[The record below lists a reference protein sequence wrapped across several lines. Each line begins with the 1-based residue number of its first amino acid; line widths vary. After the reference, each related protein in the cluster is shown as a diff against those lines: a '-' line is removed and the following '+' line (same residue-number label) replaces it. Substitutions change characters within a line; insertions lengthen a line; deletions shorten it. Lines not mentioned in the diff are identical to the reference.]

1 MNMSRHLQ
9 TCWSIRDS
17 LVGGSTLW
25 CSGGGKSE
33 SHLGAIVT
41 LGCPAKPHTVFQIF
55 QTNNLTIKWCFYF
68 CDWSRQFLPVCMCG
82 ASPNKSLTT
91 ARALSE
97 RASTSFNSSWSENT
111 CRSKTTSS
119 SSSLPINQKQ
129 KTLSK
134 RLIGPQT
141 SLMMLRLA
149 WSKGAGLLICLNR
162 HFKAFSFSSHW
173 AAALLWDLWISRRW
187 FWWRNM
193 FNCLIT

>member
-1 MNMSRHLQ
+1 MLRHLQ

-33 SHLGAIVT
+33 SHFGAIVT
-41 LGCPAKPHTVFQIF
+41 LGCPVKPHLSNF
-55 QTNNLTIKWCFYF
+55 QTNNLTIKLCIYF
-68 CDWSRQFLPVCMCG
+68 CDWSRHFLPVCMCG

-119 SSSLPINQKQ
+119 SLPINQKR

-134 RLIGPQT
+134 RLIGAHKPP
-141 SLMMLRLA
+141 
-149 WSKGAGLLICLNR
+149 WWCWGWPGLKEQGCQYV
-162 HFKAFSFSSHW
+162 
-173 AAALLWDLWISRRW
+173 
-187 FWWRNM
+187 
-193 FNCLIT
+193 